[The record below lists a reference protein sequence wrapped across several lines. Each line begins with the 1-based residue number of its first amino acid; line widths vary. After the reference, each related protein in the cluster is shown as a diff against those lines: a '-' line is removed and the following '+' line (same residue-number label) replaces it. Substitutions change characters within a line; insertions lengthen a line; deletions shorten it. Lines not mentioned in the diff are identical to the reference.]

1 MEPTQNNIDTLCNEL
16 TEAIRKVGSKCHI
29 RNHNHLQTPT
39 QHNCTSENFSAIAAA
54 HQAEYK
60 RLRNEDS
67 ERAAYHRSQWLFY
80 EETALQ
86 KEAEEDLQEKKW
98 KNMYYKDPAALWK
111 SIGWKEPA
119 KQDEIIPSHVV
130 YDFFTDVFQS
140 KKTAEN
146 PTLDQY
152 SIDEFMNLVED
163 NEEGIDCADL
173 TMEELENGI
182 KRLGSGTGLD
192 GIEPS
197 VMRVI
202 PDKLKDCI
210 LLLFNKTFGN
220 GYPQS
225 WEQQLLFPS
234 TKKGHT
240 PSQNCGV
247 LL

>member
-1 MEPTQNNIDTLCNEL
+1 
-16 TEAIRKVGSKCHI
+16 
-29 RNHNHLQTPT
+29 
-39 QHNCTSENFSAIAAA
+39 
-54 HQAEYK
+54 
-60 RLRNEDS
+60 
-67 ERAAYHRSQWLFY
+67 
-80 EETALQ
+80 
-86 KEAEEDLQEKKW
+86 
-98 KNMYYKDPAALWK
+98 
-111 SIGWKEPA
+111 
-119 KQDEIIPSHVV
+119 
-130 YDFFTDVFQS
+130 
-140 KKTAEN
+140 
-146 PTLDQY
+146 
-152 SIDEFMNLVED
+152 MNLVED

-240 PSQNCGV
+240 PKEPKLRGIAVGPV
-247 LL
+247 LGRLYDVMIDTRFLGWYQPNIHQSAYRKAQGSVLPLFSMLLMVDVALRKGISLYILLLDYEKAFDYTTELKL